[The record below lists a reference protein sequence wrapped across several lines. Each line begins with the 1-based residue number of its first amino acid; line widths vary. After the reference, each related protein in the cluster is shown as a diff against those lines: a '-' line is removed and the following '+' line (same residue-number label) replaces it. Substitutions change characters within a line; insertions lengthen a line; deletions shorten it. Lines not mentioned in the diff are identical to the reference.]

1 MSAATTTNARLYLV
15 DSSIY
20 IFRAWH
26 TLPDS
31 VVDPEG
37 RPINAAYGFAE
48 FLLQLLEQT
57 RASTLVCAFD
67 LSLGQALR
75 NEIFP
80 DYKANRPPA
89 PPELKH
95 QFERCREIAAAF
107 GLWQHASPQYEA
119 DDIIGT
125 LASMAR
131 EHGTDCTF
139 VTADKDLTQFVG
151 ERDVFW
157 NFARNERHDWHSIK
171 KRFGVWPTQIAD
183 MLALSG
189 DKVDNIPGIPGVGQ
203 TTAARLLTRWKTLD
217 ALFDNTAKVSEM
229 KFRGAAR
236 VATLL
241 PEYESV
247 VRLSR
252 QLTGLLPVPDLPAS
266 VSELRRQSV
275 DHAEATRVLTGLGFS
290 ERRTERALHI
300 LDTTLS
306 HSASHT
312 GDNNNLIDRSHT

>member
-1 MSAATTTNARLYLV
+1 MKTPAHATQRLYLV

-26 TLPDS
+26 TLPS
-31 VVDPEG
+31 TLLDPHG
-37 RPINAAYGFAE
+37 RPINAAFGFAE

-57 RASTLVCAFD
+57 RAKHLVCAFD
-67 LSLGQALR
+67 LSLGQSRR
-75 NEIFP
+75 NEIYP
-80 DYKANRPPA
+80 EYKANRPPA

-95 QFERCREIAAAF
+95 QFERCREIATAF
-107 GLWQHASPQYEA
+107 GLWQHASPLYEA

-125 LASMAR
+125 LAETAR
-131 EHGTDCTF
+131 NAGTDCTI

-157 NFARNERHDWHSIK
+157 NFAKQERHDWHSIK
-171 KRFGVWPTQIAD
+171 KRFGVWPGQIAD
-183 MLALSG
+183 MLALCG

-217 ALFDNTAKVSEM
+217 TLFANTAAVGQM

-241 PEYESV
+241 PEYEPV

-266 VSELRRQSV
+266 MSALQRQAV
-275 DHAEATRVLTGLGFS
+275 HREDVTQVLTGIGFS
-290 ERRTERALHI
+290 EQRIDRALHI
-300 LDTTLS
+300 LDTTL
-306 HSASHT
+306 
-312 GDNNNLIDRSHT
+312 GVDRSAASDAD